1 MPGWL
6 PSWIRYVNSPHGAER
21 TIICL
26 NALAQ
31 IVSEILP
38 KNGFSRFLLWFS
50 YKMFHSL
57 ECLDYR
63 DANGFKWKLMIL
75 PTIAHGVFVDFL
87 FCSRENGAQ
96 SRHCRLKNRI
106 FPFPGK
112 PGFESG
118 IFRDAI
124 VPSHEELKRAKFHRA
139 ALSRLACRPWTN
151 KQTNKPGGAE
161 DLSCLRRLGTRN
173 HVPKRWET
181 SFARLRR
188 NEFIFTHESTRNFSR
203 ANGSM
208 SASRSALIS
217 KFEGCQREILNR

>member
-1 MPGWL
+1 MQIWHVHCPC
-6 PSWIRYVNSPHGAER
+6 GAEQ

-38 KNGFSRFLLWFS
+38 KNCFSRFLLWFS

-57 ECLDYR
+57 ECLEYR

-75 PTIAHGVFVDFL
+75 PTFIQSPFVHFL
-87 FCSRENGAQ
+87 FVSRENGAQ

-139 ALSRLACRPWTN
+139 ALSRLACRPWTT
-151 KQTNKPGGAE
+151 KQTSQVAP
-161 DLSCLRRLGTRN
+161 
-173 HVPKRWET
+173 WT
-181 SFARLRR
+181 SAV
-188 NEFIFTHESTRNFSR
+188 
-203 ANGSM
+203 
-208 SASRSALIS
+208 
-217 KFEGCQREILNR
+217 